1 MTWGFIRMAYV
12 KRRQLSRSKENF
24 IVARTHA
31 AAVFPINKSI
41 MQKYYNVVMITKYY
55 IAKK

>member
-1 MTWGFIRMAYV
+1 MACV

-24 IVARTHA
+24 IVARTLA
-31 AAVFPINKSI
+31 AAVCPINKSI